1 MKQIL
6 YISFFLF
13 AVLSFGQD
21 IKTKTIKVF
30 VFGDVSYI
38 KTQIPVFEADI
49 LIYIDGTVRETKTD
63 KDGKFQI
70 EVKEG
75 DVLTF
80 SVLGYDEQKI
90 LITDKNCYKI
100 FLWSKDFDVWGESRK
115 VFKKNRRYYRKLEK
129 EILKKEKKGIYDCF
143 D

>member
-1 MKQIL
+1 MKQII

-13 AVLSFGQD
+13 AVFSFGQD

-49 LIYIDGTVRETKTD
+49 LIYIDGTIRETKTD

-75 DVLTF
+75 DELIF

-100 FLWSKDFDVWGESRK
+100 FLWSKDFDVWESRK
-115 VFKKNRRYYRKLEK
+115 TFKKNRRYYRKLEK
-129 EILKKEKKGIYDCF
+129 EILMKEKKGIYDCF

>member
-6 YISFFLF
+6 HITFFLF

-21 IKTKTIKVF
+21 IKTKTIEVF

-49 LIYIDGTVRETKTD
+49 LIYIDGTIRETKTD

-75 DVLTF
+75 DELTF

-100 FLWSKDFDVWGESRK
+100 FLWSKDFDVLGESRK

>member
-1 MKQIL
+1 M
-6 YISFFLF
+6 SFLLF
-13 AVLSFGQD
+13 AVFSFGQD

-49 LIYIDGTVRETKTD
+49 LIYIDGIERITNTD

-75 DVLTF
+75 DELIF

-100 FLWSKDFDVWGESRK
+100 FLWSKDFDVWESRK
-115 VFKKNRRYYRKLEK
+115 TFKKNRRYYQKLEK

>member
-6 YISFFLF
+6 HITFFLF

-21 IKTKTIKVF
+21 IKTKTIEVF

-38 KTQIPVFEADI
+38 KTQIPVFEANI

-75 DVLTF
+75 DELTF

-100 FLWSKDFDVWGESRK
+100 FLWSKDFDVWESRK
-115 VFKKNRRYYRKLEK
+115 TFKKNRRYYRKLEK

>member
-21 IKTKTIKVF
+21 IKTKTIEVF

-75 DVLTF
+75 DELTF

-100 FLWSKDFDVWGESRK
+100 FLLSKDFDVWGESRK

-129 EILKKEKKGIYDCF
+129 EILNKQKKGIYDCF

>member
-1 MKQIL
+1 M
-6 YISFFLF
+6 
-13 AVLSFGQD
+13 SFGQD
-21 IKTKTIKVF
+21 IKTKTIEVF

-75 DVLTF
+75 DELTF

>member
-1 MKQIL
+1 MKQI
-6 YISFFLF
+6 IHIFFFLF

-30 VFGDVSYI
+30 VFGNVSYI

-49 LIYIDGTVRETKTD
+49 LIHIDGIERRTNTD

-70 EVKEG
+70 EVKNCDELIIG
-75 DVLTF
+75 
-80 SVLGYDEQKI
+80 VLGYDEQKI

-100 FLWSKDFDVWGESRK
+100 LLWSKDFDVWESRK
-115 VFKKNRRYYRKLEK
+115 TFKKNRRYYRKLEK
-129 EILKKEKKGIYDCF
+129 EILKKVKKGIYDCF

>member
-21 IKTKTIKVF
+21 IKTKTIEVF

-63 KDGKFQI
+63 KNGK
-70 EVKEG
+70 
-75 DVLTF
+75 
-80 SVLGYDEQKI
+80 
-90 LITDKNCYKI
+90 
-100 FLWSKDFDVWGESRK
+100 
-115 VFKKNRRYYRKLEK
+115 
-129 EILKKEKKGIYDCF
+129 
-143 D
+143 

>member
-6 YISFFLF
+6 HITFFLF

-49 LIYIDGTVRETKTD
+49 LIHIDGTIRETKTD

-75 DVLTF
+75 DELTF

-100 FLWSKDFDVWGESRK
+100 FLWSKDFDVLGESRK

>member
-1 MKQIL
+1 MKQII

-13 AVLSFGQD
+13 SILSFGQN

-38 KTQIPVFEADI
+38 KTQIPVFEADF
-49 LIYIDGTVRETKTD
+49 LIHIDGTERKTKTD

-75 DVLTF
+75 DELII

-100 FLWSKDFDVWGESRK
+100 FLWSKDFDVWESRK
-115 VFKKNRRYYRKLEK
+115 TFKKNRRYYRKLEK

>member
-21 IKTKTIKVF
+21 IKTKTIEVF

-100 FLWSKDFDVWGESRK
+100 FLWSKDFDVWG
-115 VFKKNRRYYRKLEK
+115 NQEK
-129 EILKKEKKGIYDCF
+129 YLKKIEDTIENSKKKY
-143 D
+143 

>member
-6 YISFFLF
+6 HITFFLF

-49 LIYIDGTVRETKTD
+49 LIYIDGTIRETKTD

-75 DVLTF
+75 DELTF

-100 FLWSKDFDVWGESRK
+100 FLWSKDFDVWESRK
-115 VFKKNRRYYRKLEK
+115 TFKKNRRYYRKLEK
-129 EILKKEKKGIYDCF
+129 EILKKVKKGIYDCF

>member
-21 IKTKTIKVF
+21 IKTKTIEVF

-75 DVLTF
+75 DELTF

>member
-1 MKQIL
+1 MKQI
-6 YISFFLF
+6 IHIFFFLF

-49 LIYIDGTVRETKTD
+49 LIYIDGTIRETKTD

-75 DVLTF
+75 DELIF

-115 VFKKNRRYYRKLEK
+115 AFKKNRRYYRKLEK

>member
-1 MKQIL
+1 M
-6 YISFFLF
+6 
-13 AVLSFGQD
+13 SFGQD
-21 IKTKTIKVF
+21 IKTKTIEVF

-115 VFKKNRRYYRKLEK
+115 KNKKNRRYYRKLEK
-129 EILKKEKKGIYDCF
+129 EILKK
-143 D
+143 

>member
-1 MKQIL
+1 M
-6 YISFFLF
+6 
-13 AVLSFGQD
+13 SFGQD
-21 IKTKTIKVF
+21 IKTKTIEVF

>member
-1 MKQIL
+1 MKQII
-6 YISFFLF
+6 YISFLLF
-13 AVLSFGQD
+13 AVFSFGQD

-30 VFGDVSYI
+30 VFGNVSYI

-49 LIYIDGTVRETKTD
+49 LIYIDGIERITNTD

-75 DVLTF
+75 DELIF

-100 FLWSKDFDVWGESRK
+100 FLWSKDFDVLGESRK

>member
-21 IKTKTIKVF
+21 IKTKTIEVF

>member
-6 YISFFLF
+6 YISFLLF
-13 AVLSFGQD
+13 AVFSFGQD

-30 VFGDVSYI
+30 VFGNVSYI

-75 DVLTF
+75 DELIF

-100 FLWSKDFDVWGESRK
+100 FLWSKDFDVWESRK
-115 VFKKNRRYYRKLEK
+115 TFKKNRRYYRKLEK
-129 EILKKEKKGIYDCF
+129 EILKKVKKGIYDCF